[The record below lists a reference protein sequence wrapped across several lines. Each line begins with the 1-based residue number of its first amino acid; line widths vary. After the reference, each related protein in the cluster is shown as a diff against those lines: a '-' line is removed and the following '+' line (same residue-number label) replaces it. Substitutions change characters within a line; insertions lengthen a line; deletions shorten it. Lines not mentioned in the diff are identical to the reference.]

1 MLHLIQTM
9 PQLQSIKKILKNSLF
24 FILFGHC
31 YSTAAEPIGDITEN
45 TGSNIIKRLDGS
57 QIEASLTKDIVE
69 FQDTLETINGR
80 MKVMFK
86 DETKLSLTEHSEVFI
101 DEYYFDPNP
110 KKSKMAMNFIQGT
123 ARFATG
129 RLGLV
134 AKENIVITTPTA
146 TIGVRGTDFTTT
158 VDELG
163 RSLVILLPETECT
176 IDGDCSPS
184 GEITVT
190 NDGGQVILSEAYA
203 ATMVSSFDS
212 APIQPVILENLTMNI
227 IDNMFIVSPPKEI
240 ERIEEE
246 TSTTNTSTDIL
257 DFNDLDINYLNEDWL
272 EEEEDLEYNELDI
285 NYLDGDFLQNVLDDI
300 GLSQEFLK
308 EASQNAGS
316 ASVQGTLIGYD
327 AITGY
332 YTTIDTGSDE
342 LKFYRIV
349 NGYISIKTSITRNIT
364 LESENEGKKNF
375 ITNGDGQSVNIR
387 IRQGG

>member
-1 MLHLIQTM
+1 
-9 PQLQSIKKILKNSLF
+9 
-24 FILFGHC
+24 
-31 YSTAAEPIGDITEN
+31 
-45 TGSNIIKRLDGS
+45 
-57 QIEASLTKDIVE
+57 
-69 FQDTLETINGR
+69 
-80 MKVMFK
+80 
-86 DETKLSLTEHSEVFI
+86 
-101 DEYYFDPNP
+101 
-110 KKSKMAMNFIQGT
+110 
-123 ARFATG
+123 
-129 RLGLV
+129 
-134 AKENIVITTPTA
+134 
-146 TIGVRGTDFTTT
+146 
-158 VDELG
+158 
-163 RSLVILLPETECT
+163 
-176 IDGDCSPS
+176 
-184 GEITVT
+184 
-190 NDGGQVILSEAYA
+190 
-203 ATMVSSFDS
+203 MVSSFDS

-246 TSTTNTSTDIL
+246 TSTTNSGTDIL
-257 DFNDLDINYLNEDWL
+257 DFNDLDINYLDEDWL

-285 NYLDGDFLQNVLDDI
+285 NYLDGDFLQNVLDDL

-308 EASQNAGS
+308 EAAQNSGS

-327 AITGY
+327 ATTGY